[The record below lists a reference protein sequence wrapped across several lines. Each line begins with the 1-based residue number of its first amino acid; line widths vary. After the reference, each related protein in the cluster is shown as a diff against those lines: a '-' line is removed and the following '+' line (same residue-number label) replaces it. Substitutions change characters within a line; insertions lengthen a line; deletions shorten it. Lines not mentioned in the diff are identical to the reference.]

1 MPHIDQRF
9 ESTEARYRRHASRYQ
24 HSWMSN
30 SKWIKVLDAMART
43 RSGVTRS
50 SIKTIDQ
57 RGPGPLRH
65 WLPREDRAHRGCV
78 VDALAS
84 RWIEW
89 IRFPRRWRTKPG
101 VGHSVEQD
109 VETLAAE
116 ISAAAHA
123 KLELDD
129 ESLWLYGY
137 TGLLPE
143 AAWQGRSGTTG
154 SR

>member
-1 MPHIDQRF
+1 MPHIDS
-9 ESTEARYRRHASRYQ
+9 STESPDAYHRRHASRYQ

-30 SKWIKVLDAMART
+30 SKWTKVLDAMAHT
-43 RSGVTRS
+43 QSGVTRCA
-50 SIKTIDQ
+50 IKTIDQ
-57 RGPGPLRH
+57 PVPGPLSP
-65 WLPREDRAHRGCV
+65 WLPREDPFHRGCI

-84 RWIEW
+84 KWIEW

-101 VGHSVEQD
+101 VGHFVEQD